1 MKHIFDREKKAAIV
15 HCACPQMDTITMTG
29 DHTLGQHT
37 TYADEYSP
45 GLLVAIARAENR
57 AAMGLGVDLPFQG
70 VDIWNAWE
78 LTWLENNGR
87 PNVAT
92 LQLRVPAESP
102 NIIESKSLKLYLN
115 SYSMSRFDTAEDV
128 CSRISSDLSGCAD
141 AEVVVSLGTASS
153 ACDASTE
160 SLPGNCIDDLQVEC
174 KVWDV
179 DASLLQAD
187 QDNNVSEA
195 LHSNLLRSLCPVT
208 SQPDFGSVL
217 LNYEGPKIDP
227 ASLLRYIVSFRKH
240 SDFHEACVERMF
252 LDIKERCRPT
262 KLAVYARFQRRGGI
276 DINPF
281 RADTGFILA
290 DILRIS

>member
-1 MKHIFDREKKAAIV
+1 
-15 HCACPQMDTITMTG
+15 MDTMTITG
-29 DHTLGQHT
+29 NHALGQHSS
-37 TYADEYSP
+37 YPDEYSP

-57 AAMGLGVDLPFQG
+57 AAIGLGVDLPFQG

-78 LTWLENNGR
+78 LTWLENSGR

-115 SYSMSRFDTAEDV
+115 SYSMSRFDTAQDV
-128 CSRISSDLSGCAD
+128 CSRITSDLSGCAD
-141 AEVVVSLGTASS
+141 AEVVVSLGTAGS
-153 ACDASTE
+153 ASGASTE
-160 SLPGNCIDDLQVEC
+160 SLPGNCIDDLEVEC
-174 KVWDV
+174 NLWDV

-187 QDNNVSEA
+187 QGNTVSAA
-195 LHSNLLRSLCPVT
+195 LHSNVLRSLCPVT

-217 LNYEGPKIDP
+217 VNYEGPEIDP
-227 ASLLRYIVSFRKH
+227 KSLLRYIVSFRKH
-240 SDFHEACVERMF
+240 KDFHETCVERIF

-281 RADTGFILA
+281 RADAGVVLA
-290 DILRIS
+290 DILRTSSGL